1 MYICIQMVSFFKKK
15 IMLHFYLILILVAK
29 LSTTIFTFLPTMQEH
44 VYFSAFNFKM
54 YTIRKKNLWP
64 NFLSFA
70 FLIFKSQLKYL
81 FCKAV
86 LDIT

>member
-1 MYICIQMVSFFKKK
+1 MYTDGIILKK

-64 NFLSFA
+64 IFSALLS
-70 FLIFKSQLKYL
+70 L
-81 FCKAV
+81 F
-86 LDIT
+86 